1 MEEKY
6 IVVYVTA
13 PNIETAS
20 KIAETIVEKRLA
32 ACVNIIPKINS
43 IYWWEGKIER
53 DEEVLL
59 IIKSRREIFEKLS
72 MAIKEI
78 HPYNVPEII
87 ALPIIKGNK
96 EYLEWINGE
105 TTQ

>member
-13 PNIETAS
+13 PNIETAH
-20 KIAETIVEKRLA
+20 KIAETLVEKRLA